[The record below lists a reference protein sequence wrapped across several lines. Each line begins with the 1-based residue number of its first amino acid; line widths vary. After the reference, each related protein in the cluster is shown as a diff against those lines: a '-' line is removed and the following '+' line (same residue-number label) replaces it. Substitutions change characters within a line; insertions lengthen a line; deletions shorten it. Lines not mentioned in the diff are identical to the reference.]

1 VEIAVNDYAPSL
13 APIRQ
18 DAPDEIP
25 VVDRSDY
32 RAGAPSALSQVTA
45 EPRHALQDVGFY
57 FVINHGVPESRIA
70 GAFDAARRF
79 HEQPEEAKLALRI
92 NQHNIGYLPFKSSV
106 TRHSKLN
113 DNNKPNLVEAFFAKR
128 ETPVDAQVQPFRHL
142 ASGTWVIFGQAA
154 VYLGGVLDIAAGKHL
169 MGCPTL

>member
-1 VEIAVNDYAPSL
+1 MNDYAPSL

-45 EPRHALQDVGFY
+45 KLRHALQDVGFY

-92 NQHNIGYLPFKSSV
+92 NQHDIGYLPFKSSV

-169 MGCPTL
+169 MGCPTP